1 MSEDIKTRLQDS
13 AAECLKSYEVWS
25 ESKKDS
31 SARENLHA
39 AVHELRKVA
48 SRLEIELAVSDR
60 DQNTQKKIPIPTHR
74 DSGRRHHN
82 KDENINN
89 LTDLM
94 ERIVLNDNYERDD
107 FVKKIQSFVETEI
120 NEYDMIKFSPI
131 YLFHL

>member
-31 SARENLHA
+31 SARETLHA

-82 KDENINN
+82 KDENIS
-89 LTDLM
+89 DG
-94 ERIVLNDNYERDD
+94 EQSEGAE
-107 FVKKIQSFVETEI
+107 KKKPSRPRRRAPAKKASGDEQ
-120 NEYDMIKFSPI
+120 NRR
-131 YLFHL
+131 